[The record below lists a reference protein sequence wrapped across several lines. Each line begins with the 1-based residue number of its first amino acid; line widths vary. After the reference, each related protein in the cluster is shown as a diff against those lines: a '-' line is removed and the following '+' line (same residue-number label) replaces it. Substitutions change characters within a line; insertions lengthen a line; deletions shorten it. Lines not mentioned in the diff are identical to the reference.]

1 MATTTVHDDPVI
13 RATVEA
19 VRAHYGE
26 RVESIVLFGSRA
38 RGDHGPES
46 DYDVAV
52 YLREL
57 DDYWGE
63 VRTLALISHDLML
76 RYGAEVIAMPF
87 EAEPEKRRRSL
98 LLHDIESEGLA
109 L

>member
-1 MATTTVHDDPVI
+1 MAVATIHDDPVLQE
-13 RATVEA
+13 AVEA
-19 VRAHYGE
+19 VRAHYGD

-46 DYDVAV
+46 DYDIAV
-52 YLREL
+52 YLRNL

-63 VRTLALISHDLML
+63 VRSLALISHDLML
-76 RYGAEVIAMPF
+76 RHGVEVVAMPF
-87 EAEPEKRRRSL
+87 EAEPEARRRSL
-98 LLHDIESEGLA
+98 LVRDIENEGLA

>member
-1 MATTTVHDDPVI
+1 MTRATIHDDPVL
-13 RATVEA
+13 RAAVQA
-19 VRAHYGE
+19 VRAHYGD

-52 YLREL
+52 FLRDL
-57 DDYWGE
+57 DDYWGDVE
-63 VRTLALISHDLML
+63 VLAQISQEL
-76 RYGAEVIAMPF
+76 
-87 EAEPEKRRRSL
+87 L
-98 LLHDIESEGLA
+98 LLHGEIVSLKPFSADERPARTLLMHDIRTEGLP